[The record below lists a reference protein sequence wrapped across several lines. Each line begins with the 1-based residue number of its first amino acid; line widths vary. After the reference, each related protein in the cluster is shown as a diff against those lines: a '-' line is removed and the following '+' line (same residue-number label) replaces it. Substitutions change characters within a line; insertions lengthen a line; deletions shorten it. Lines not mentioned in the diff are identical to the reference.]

1 MLFFALL
8 PPPLPPLTA
17 QKMKI
22 SKQWKKC
29 PEISSFYK
37 SLPKIITICSTLPE
51 IGHMTHTSSPLTAK
65 KKKKIEKMKKTPGHI
80 IILKLWLNNVHFLRY
95 GAWQTDRWLEKV
107 RLTHLKIGTGNFK
120 TNVAD
125 QKTWKKEKE
134 KRDMKYKNLRS

>member
-1 MLFFALL
+1 MVYCSWDMVSDRCNCYFSLCYFL
-8 PPPLPPLTA
+8 PFYPPLPPPLTA

-65 KKKKIEKMKKTPGHI
+65 KKKKKIEKMKKTPGHI
-80 IILKLWLNNVHFLRY
+80 IILKLWLNNGHFLRY
-95 GAWQTDRWLEKV
+95 GAWQTDRQMVGKSE
-107 RLTHLKIGTGNFK
+107 I
-120 TNVAD
+120 D
-125 QKTWKKEKE
+125 PP
-134 KRDMKYKNLRS
+134 KNRNRQF

>member
-1 MLFFALL
+1 MVYCSWDMVSDRCNCYFSLCYFLPFY

-65 KKKKIEKMKKTPGHI
+65 KKKKKKIEKMKKTPGHI

-95 GAWQTDRWLEKV
+95 GAWQTDRQMVGKSE
-107 RLTHLKIGTGNFK
+107 I
-120 TNVAD
+120 D
-125 QKTWKKEKE
+125 PP
-134 KRDMKYKNLRS
+134 KNRNRQF